1 MPKQT
6 FFNLPQTKQALLID
20 LAITEFS
27 QHDYKNGSVRR
38 IIEKSG
44 IAPGSFYQY
53 FANKEDLYSY
63 LFVIMADTKRAFFLE
78 NGMPDPPP
86 TDIFEYLRRLA
97 EVSAQFE
104 VAYPQFS
111 QLAYRALK
119 NNSFPEEIVAAGK
132 EKSDS
137 FLHDLIAQG
146 KAQGVIATEY
156 DDELVAFLFT
166 TIMTELSQFLLQ
178 KREEEAGNGE
188 RPFLDPTAPNNLFA
202 QTMTILQ
209 FGLQGQKEY
218 HE

>member
-20 LAITEFS
+20 LAIEEFS

-53 FANKEDLYSY
+53 FANKDDLYSY
-63 LFVIMADTKRAFFLE
+63 LFVIMAEKKRSFFTQKGV
-78 NGMPDPPP
+78 NN
-86 TDIFEYLRRLA
+86 TSTQDIFAYLRQLA
-97 EVSAQFE
+97 EISAQFE
-104 VAYPQFS
+104 IAFPRFS

-119 NNSFPEEIVAAGK
+119 NNSFPEEIVAEGT
-132 EKSDS
+132 ERSDS
-137 FLHDLIAQG
+137 FLHDLITQG
-146 KAQGVIATEY
+146 KAQGVIASEY
-156 DDELVAFLFT
+156 DDELVAFLFKL
-166 TIMTELSQFLLQ
+166 IMTELSQFLLQ

-209 FGLQGQKEY
+209 FGLQGPSKE
-218 HE
+218 